1 MIAIFIESKNFS
13 AGSSGKCCA
22 LLQLLVEANEML
34 QSIISL
40 EESDIYAVLNA
51 VTAYCA
57 GQCVPVESYQG
68 RKAVYVAIDLVNNRR
83 AADVL
88 SEIRARLDRNPS

>member
-1 MIAIFIESKNFS
+1 
-13 AGSSGKCCA
+13 
-22 LLQLLVEANEML
+22 ML

-40 EESDIYAVLNA
+40 EESDIDAVLNA

-57 GQCVPVESYQG
+57 GQCVPVESDQG
-68 RKAVYVAIDLVNNRR
+68 RKAVCVAIDLVNNRR